1 MAGEVWRGVWL
12 LLAAVGAIFGVAGYL
27 SARAADS
34 SSRERRNERS
44 GYAPLRHKWV
54 LLGYGAF
61 GAGSTGY
68 MTFMV
73 AYLKSDGQPG
83 WHVSFFWTAI
93 GLASMVAPFIW
104 PRLLWGTRKAFA
116 FSTLVAING
125 LGAFLPL
132 YIQSFPGPIFSAL
145 LFGSTFFAAVAATSE
160 FVGRHVDST
169 QHTAAIGTFTF
180 AFGIGQMLGPFCIG
194 LSTDASGLLYSG
206 FLIGTLLIVVAATL
220 PFLHR
225 AA

>member
-1 MAGEVWRGVWL
+1 M
-12 LLAAVGAIFGVAGYL
+12 
-27 SARAADS
+27 
-34 SSRERRNERS
+34 
-44 GYAPLRHKWV
+44 
-54 LLGYGAF
+54 LGYCAF

-73 AYLKSDGQPG
+73 AYLKSDGQPAY
-83 WHVSFFWTAI
+83 HVSFFWTAI
-93 GLASMVAPFIW
+93 GLASTVAPLIW
-104 PRLLWGTRKAFA
+104 PRLLCGTRKAFA
-116 FSTLVAING
+116 FSTLVLING
-125 LGAFLPL
+125 IGAFLPL
-132 YIQSFPGPIFSAL
+132 CIPSFPGAILSAL
-145 LFGSTFFAAVAATSE
+145 LFGSTFFAVVAATNE

-194 LSTDASGLLYSG
+194 LFTDESGSLYSGLL
-206 FLIGTLLIVVAATL
+206 IGALLIVVGATL